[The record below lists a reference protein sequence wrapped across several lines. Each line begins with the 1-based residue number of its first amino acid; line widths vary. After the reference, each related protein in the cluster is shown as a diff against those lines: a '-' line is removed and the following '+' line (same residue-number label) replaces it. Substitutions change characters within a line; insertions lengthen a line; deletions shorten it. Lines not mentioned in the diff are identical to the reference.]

1 MLGMVKYLY
10 APFRIIDMVV
20 IVSSGIVVWA
30 DMIHRSDT
38 DTIYWLRFLQV
49 FQALRLEKRFQP
61 WRIMASVIWSQKEHI
76 LITIYI
82 AFLSFLI
89 ISFGVYFAERN
100 HPNTQFT
107 SIASSMWWSIVTMY
121 TIGYGDMVPQTTSG
135 KILSTCLIIVG
146 VSIFAL
152 PAGILGTGLAL
163 KVCKHN
169 SLYNKGFMFLIP
181 GWPKSPDPTH
191 QQKETACCSTDSMC
205 MEMLRCQREFHFPS
219 HLASMQEIIFFHF
232 VEQTIHQTHGRKFAF
247 K

>member
-1 MLGMVKYLY
+1 MENLTPFTVPVLRADMNNKTQSLLSFLDITILTVLTVEFTLRLWSSQCKSKYQGMLGMVKYLY

-181 GWPKSPDPTH
+181 G
-191 QQKETACCSTDSMC
+191 
-205 MEMLRCQREFHFPS
+205 
-219 HLASMQEIIFFHF
+219 
-232 VEQTIHQTHGRKFAF
+232 
-247 K
+247 